1 MKKRYIFL
9 FHALYWL
16 LYLLLLLVFLFFL
29 QGASS
34 NKFIVSERQLLNI
47 LTVTLPLLL
56 LPAVLSFYFSYHW
69 LFSRYLSQK
78 KIWALCFGSAIAALL
93 CAGTGMAAL
102 YLVTQGDVFRH
113 MQFKDLLI
121 LLTIIAVL
129 AILHGVMGLLFKGFI
144 FWYEDIALKEQLQ
157 RKNWETEMALVKAKL
172 HPHFLFNT
180 INNIDVLI
188 HTDADKASGYLNQLS
203 DILRFMLYETNSD
216 AIPLTKEL
224 EYIDKYIALQ
234 RIRNAH
240 AAFVRYE
247 LAGDP
252 DGWMIAPMLF
262 IPFIENAFKY
272 AGYLPER
279 DAIVIKIAADADAL
293 RFTCENIDE
302 PGSIERNE
310 EGGIGNALIQQRIA
324 LLYPQQHQL
333 QFHQENGRYSV
344 DLIIYRHA
352 H

>member
-1 MKKRYIFL
+1 MKIRYIFL
-9 FHALYWL
+9 FHVLYWL

-29 QGASS
+29 QGVSA
-34 NKFIVSERQLLNI
+34 NRFIVSERQLINI
-47 LTVTLPLLL
+47 ITITVPLMV

-78 KIWALCFGSAIAALL
+78 KILALCLGSAIAALL
-93 CAGTGMAAL
+93 CAGTAMAAL
-102 YLVTQGDVFRH
+102 HLVTQGDVFRH
-113 MQFKDLLI
+113 MHLYDLLI

-129 AILHGVMGLLFKGFI
+129 SILHGVMGLLFKGFI
-144 FWYEDIALKEQLQ
+144 FWYNDIALKEQLQ

-188 HTDADKASGYLNQLS
+188 HKDAAMASGYLNQLS
-203 DILRFMLYETNSD
+203 DILRFMLYENNSD
-216 AIPLTKEL
+216 QLPLTKEL

-247 LAGDP
+247 LTGNP

-272 AGYLPER
+272 AGYLPQQ
-279 DAIVIKIAADADAL
+279 DAIVIKIAAEADTL
-293 RFTCENIDE
+293 TFTCVNMYED
-302 PGSIERNE
+302 GVHERSE
-310 EGGIGNALIQQRIA
+310 EGGIGNALMQQRIA
-324 LLYPQQHQL
+324 LLYPQQHAL
-333 QFHQENGRYSV
+333 HFESESGFYSV
-344 DLIIYRHA
+344 TLTIYRHA

>member
-9 FHALYWL
+9 FHVLYWL

-29 QGASS
+29 QGVSA
-34 NKFIVSERQLLNI
+34 NRFIVSERQLINI
-47 LTVTLPLLL
+47 ITITVPLMV
-56 LPAVLSFYFSYHW
+56 LPALLSFYFSYHW

-78 KIWALCFGSAIAALL
+78 KILALCLGSAIAALL
-93 CAGTGMAAL
+93 CAGTAMAAL
-102 YLVTQGDVFRH
+102 HLVTQGDVFRH
-113 MQFKDLLI
+113 MHLYDLLI

-129 AILHGVMGLLFKGFI
+129 SILHGVMGLLFKGFI
-144 FWYEDIALKEQLQ
+144 FWYNDIALKEQLQ

-188 HTDADKASGYLNQLS
+188 HKDAAMASGYLNQLS

-216 AIPLTKEL
+216 QLPLTKEL

-247 LAGDP
+247 LTGNP

-272 AGYLPER
+272 AGYFPQQ
-279 DAIVIKIAADADAL
+279 DAIVIQLAAEADTL
-293 RFTCENIDE
+293 TFTCVNMYED
-302 PGSIERNE
+302 GAHERSE
-310 EGGIGNALIQQRIA
+310 EGGIGNALMQQRIA

-333 QFHQENGRYSV
+333 NFEQENGRYCV
-344 DLIIYRHA
+344 TLIIYRHA

>member
-1 MKKRYIFL
+1 MKKKYIFL
-9 FHALYWL
+9 FHAIYWL

-29 QGASS
+29 QGVSA
-34 NKFIVSERQLLNI
+34 NRFIVSERQLINI
-47 LTVTLPLLL
+47 ITITVPLMV
-56 LPAVLSFYFSYHW
+56 LPAAQSFYFSYHW

-78 KIWALCFGSAIAALL
+78 KIWALCLGSGISALI

-102 YLVTQGDVFRH
+102 YLVTKGDVFRH
-113 MQFKDLLI
+113 MHIYDLLI
-121 LLTIIAVL
+121 LLMIIAVL
-129 AILHGVMGLLFKGFI
+129 AVLHGVMGLLFKGFI
-144 FWYEDIALKEQLQ
+144 FWYEDIALKEELR
-157 RKNWETEMALVKAKL
+157 RKNSETEMALVKAKL

-188 HTDADKASGYLNQLS
+188 HKDAVKASGYLNQLS

-216 AIPLTKEL
+216 QIPLTKEL

-247 LAGDP
+247 LTGDP
-252 DGWMIAPMLF
+252 GAWMIAPMLF

-272 AGYLPER
+272 AGYLPQQ
-279 DAIVIKIAADADAL
+279 DAIVITIAAEADVL
-293 RFTCENIDE
+293 TFTCVNMYE
-302 PGSIERNE
+302 PGANERNE
-310 EGGIGNALIQQRIA
+310 EGGIGNVIMQQRIA

-333 QFHQENGRYSV
+333 HFEQENGRYSV
-344 DLIIYRHA
+344 ALTICRYA